1 MSIRTNIVTTTCVLL
16 MMACAA
22 QGAPIPL
29 DTALDLTQAFPDI
42 NSSSSLVTTYVAA
55 TKSFIVTS
63 YPIQYTEA
71 DGTTTHN
78 IGGASQFTL
87 TASIDNSGALQSGG
101 TLTIS
106 GLISGV
112 VDPFDNLI
120 TVNLTDFGV
129 SGTGSSAKFEF
140 IGTTTGGAMA
150 TEFSPKVGVIL
161 VPGDGSYTG
170 WFGSDFAGGSG
181 ATVDTF
187 LIPEPA
193 SVMLLLGC
201 MSAVASRRRRRRSL

>member
-1 MSIRTNIVTTTCVLL
+1 
-16 MMACAA
+16 MACAA
-22 QGAPIPL
+22 QGYFVPVPL

-106 GLISGV
+106 GLIPGV

-129 SGTGSSAKFEF
+129 SGTASSGTAKFEF

-161 VPGDGSYTG
+161 VPGGDSYTG
-170 WFGSDFAGGSG
+170 WFGSDFTGGSG

-187 LIPEPA
+187 LIPEPT
-193 SVMLLLGC
+193 SVILLLGC